1 MSKQEFL
8 AQLRKGLSGLPKDDI
23 DGRLMFYEEMIDDR
37 IEEGLSEEEAVSAIG
52 PADKIIE
59 QTVKEIPLA
68 KIAKERIKPKRRL
81 KAWEIVLL
89 SVGSPIWFSL
99 GIAAAIVILSLYVSL
114 WAVIISLWAVFVSFF
129 ACFIGGIT
137 AGTIYAFCGNIP
149 PISIALIACGIVF
162 AGLSIFAFFGC
173 KAATKGILILT
184 KKIAVWIKNC
194 FIKKEVEA

>member
-89 SVGSPIWFSL
+89 AVGSPIWFSL

-137 AGTIYAFCGNIP
+137 AGTIYAFCGKIP

>member
-99 GIAAAIVILSLYVSL
+99 GIAAAVVILSLYVSL

-129 ACFIGGIT
+129 ACFIGGIVS
-137 AGTIYAFCGNIP
+137 GTIYAFCDNIP
-149 PISIALIACGIVF
+149 PVSIALIACGIVF

-194 FIKKEVEA
+194 FIKKEGES